1 MDYTTHV
8 TLLARLSEGADPS
21 AWSEFHRRYGDLI
34 LGFARRYGL
43 QSVDCEDVAQEVLMT
58 LSQSMA
64 DFQYDPAKG
73 KFRGFLRTLTVR
85 TIFRRIR
92 QKQASEVQCDIE
104 TADGGAS
111 SDDAIEAL
119 WEEEWEQYHIR
130 QAMQRLEAEFN
141 VGDRMAFT
149 QYAMEN
155 RPAAET
161 AEALEM
167 SLDQVY
173 QAKSR
178 ILKRLT
184 ALIAEQVADEG

>member
-8 TLLARLSEGADPS
+8 TLLARLSDGVDPS

-43 QSVDCEDVAQEVLMT
+43 QSVDCEDVAQEVLMALT
-58 LSQSMA
+58 KSMP

-73 KFRGFLRTLTVR
+73 KFRSFLRTLTVR

-111 SDDAIEAL
+111 SDDA
-119 WEEEWEQYHIR
+119 
-130 QAMQRLEAEFN
+130 
-141 VGDRMAFT
+141 T
-149 QYAMEN
+149 
-155 RPAAET
+155 
-161 AEALEM
+161 EALEM

>member
-1 MDYTTHV
+1 MDYPTHV
-8 TLLARLSEGADPS
+8 TLLARLSDGVDPS
-21 AWSEFHRRYGDLI
+21 AWSEFHRRYGNLI

-43 QSVDCEDVAQEVLMT
+43 QTVDCEDVAQEVLLA

-73 KFRGFLRTLTVR
+73 KFRAFLRTLTVR

-119 WEEEWEQYHIR
+119 WEEQGQQYHISH
-130 QAMQRLEAEFN
+130 AMQRPAPEFN
-141 VGDRMAFT
+141 EGARMAFR
-149 QYAMEN
+149 QYA
-155 RPAAET
+155 
-161 AEALEM
+161 L
-167 SLDQVY
+167 
-173 QAKSR
+173 
-178 ILKRLT
+178 
-184 ALIAEQVADEG
+184 

>member
-8 TLLARLSEGADPS
+8 TLLARLSDGIDPS
-21 AWSEFHRRYGDLI
+21 AWSEFHHRYGDLI

-43 QSVDCEDVAQEVLMT
+43 QSVDCEDVAQEVLMA

-73 KFRGFLRTLTVR
+73 KFRSFLKTLTVR

-104 TADGGAS
+104 AADGGAS
-111 SDDAIEAL
+111 SDDTIEAL
-119 WEEEWEQYHIR
+119 WEEEWQQYHIR

-141 VGDRMAFT
+141 EEDRMAFT

-161 AEALEM
+161 AKGLEM